1 LFARYLNFVRGV
13 ATNWWGRL
21 GVIFTTT
28 SFVCLVMIELGRL
41 IGLVTGSYAGLVS
54 YMLFPA
60 LFIIGLLLIL
70 IGWHQIRKQTGKS
83 SRELIET
90 EFGKECAS
98 ASFWGAS
105 LFRTISILTI
115 VNIVFLLAVSSRML
129 TFMDTAEFC
138 GTACHSVMNPEW
150 VTYQQSP
157 HARVDCVQCHVG
169 EGADAI
175 IDSKLNGLWQMA
187 SVTFDLL
194 ERPIP
199 TPVHQLRP
207 ARETC
212 EKCHWPDKFY
222 GRRLKT
228 IVRYEHDSSST
239 ARFTTLSLKVDAG
252 TQESRGGIHWHIAQ
266 ENEVRYASVDDQREK
281 IIWAEVR
288 RSDGSYHRYTSTD
301 EAVVGKDASSV
312 RAVDCVDCHNRATHI
327 YELPDRAIDERIQHT
342 VLDISL
348 PFLKREALH
357 AVSSS
362 YATRAAAM
370 EGIANH
376 MNGFYQRHYPRLA
389 RSQATILDS
398 VVTVLRSIYNRNI
411 HPGMNIEWGA
421 YPSHIG
427 HIGDGGCFRCHNS
440 RMVDMNGNAI
450 SSDCALCH
458 SMLSN
463 GHDDPFQYLRPADTA
478 SLDYQMHLYL
488 QEEFMRSSEKHAW

>member
-1 LFARYLNFVRGV
+1 MFARYINFVRGL
-13 ATNWWGRL
+13 ATNWWGRI
-21 GVIFTTT
+21 GVILTTS
-28 SFVCLVMIELGRL
+28 SFVCMVVMELARLVGL
-41 IGLVTGSYAGLVS
+41 ITSSYAGLVS

-60 LFIIGLLLIL
+60 LFVLGLMLIPV
-70 IGWHQIRKQTGKS
+70 GWRKLKKQTGKS
-83 SRELIET
+83 NRELMET
-90 EFGKECAS
+90 EFGKETAA
-98 ASFWGAS
+98 ASFGGAR
-105 LFRTISILTI
+105 LFRTILILTV
-115 VNIVFLLAVSSRML
+115 VNMAFLLSISSRML
-129 TFMDTAEFC
+129 AYMDTAEFC

-169 EGADAI
+169 EGAEALF
-175 IDSKLNGLWQMA
+175 DSKLNGLWQMV

-222 GRRLKT
+222 GQRLK
-228 IVRYEHDSSST
+228 RLAHYDHDSIST
-239 ARFTTLSLKVDAG
+239 PLYTTLSLKVDAG
-252 TQESRGGIHWHIAQ
+252 TTPERSGIHWHIAS

-281 IIWAEVR
+281 IVWAEVKR
-288 RSDGSYHRYTSTD
+288 ADGSFHRFSSTD
-301 EAVVGKDASSV
+301 PSAIGNGASSV
-312 RAVDCVDCHNRATHI
+312 RTMDCVDCHNRATHI
-327 YELPDRAIDERIQHT
+327 YELPDRAIDERIQNR
-342 VLDISL
+342 VLDRSL

-357 AVSSS
+357 AISNNYQS
-362 YATRAAAM
+362 REAAM
-370 EGIANH
+370 EGISNH
-376 MNGFYQRHYPRLA
+376 MYGFYSRQYPDLA

-398 VVTVLRSIYNRNI
+398 VVTVLQSIYNRNI
-411 HPGMNIEWGA
+411 HPGMAIEWGS

-427 HIGDGGCFRCHNS
+427 HVGNGGCFRCHNP
-440 RMVDMNGNAI
+440 RMVDESGRAI

-463 GHDDPFQYLRPADTA
+463 GNDDPFQYLRPADTS

-488 QEEFMRSSEKHAW
+488 QEEFMSSTGTNSL